1 MDLLPA
7 YRALVESPEQSA
19 FCAGASTL
27 ADLLQRLRQ
36 LWPQA
41 PAGDGALVAA
51 LNDANRQA
59 LDLDPRSLEGRW
71 FPGHYDAATRSVAW
85 LWPQGHATEPFQE
98 QYLARCRQGSVFN
111 QLVQPRTP
119 LAPLLSPATDGDAA
133 PPAGFIFHLSRCGST
148 LLSGGLAELDD
159 TSVLSESP
167 LLTALLLD
175 ATLTDAHKRAALPR
189 LVRLQAAP
197 FAGRGRIIVK
207 WNAWD
212 LFQFPLIDAAFP
224 GVPRVLLFR
233 EPEEILAS
241 HARSSGRHMAG
252 DPALAALHP
261 AFAPLS
267 GQADLLDFRIG
278 VLKALTETMLAC
290 AGHRE
295 AMPLDYAQLAAAG
308 IDAACRHFGLVPSA
322 AARTRIAQR
331 LGVHSKA
338 PDQPFEAD
346 SARKR
351 QWFRDG
357 DRQRIQRAL
366 APGHRAL
373 KAAAGA

>member
-1 MDLLPA
+1 MDLLPS

-59 LDLDPRSLEGRW
+59 LDLDPRRLEGHW
-71 FPGHYDAATRSVAW
+71 FPGHYDAATRRIAW
-85 LWPQGHATEPFQE
+85 LWPKGPATEPFQD

-111 QLVQPRTP
+111 QLVQPRTA
-119 LAPLLSPATDGDAA
+119 LAPLLSPSADEAA
-133 PPAGFIFHLSRCGST
+133 APAGFIFHLSRCGST

-175 ATLTDAHKRAALPR
+175 ATLTETQKRAALPR

-197 FAGRGRIIVK
+197 FAGRGRIVVK

-212 LFQFPLIDAAFP
+212 LFLFPLIDAAFP

-241 HARSSGRHMAG
+241 HARSAGRHMAG

-267 GQADLLDFRIG
+267 GEADLLDFRIG
-278 VLKALTETMLAC
+278 VLKALTDAMRAC
-290 AGHRE
+290 AGDPE
-295 AMPLDYAQLAAAG
+295 AMPLDYARLDAAG
-308 IDAACRHFGLVPSA
+308 IDGACRHFGLVPSA
-322 AARTRIAQR
+322 AARARIAQR

-338 PDQPFEAD
+338 LDQPFEAD

-351 QWFRDG
+351 QWFQDG
-357 DRQRIQRAL
+357 DRQRIQGAL

-373 KAAAGA
+373 QAAAGA